1 MGMKT
6 SVTEI
11 AREYKTALA
20 ALLGDDLLDVFLY
33 GSQAR
38 GEADEGSDIDVLCL
52 MKGSFN
58 YGALIKRTSEITAAI
73 SLNHDVIISRVF
85 ATKADFD
92 HRQLP
97 FFMNVRKDRVAV

>member
-1 MGMKT
+1 MDMKT
-6 SVTEI
+6 GALEI

-20 ALLGDDLLDVFLY
+20 ALLGDDLLNVFLY

-38 GEADEGSDIDVLCL
+38 GDADEGSDIDIICL
-52 MKGSFN
+52 MKGSFD
-58 YGALIKRTSEITAAI
+58 YGSLIKRTSEITAAI
-73 SLNHDVIISRVF
+73 SLSHDVIISRVF

-97 FFMNVRKDRVAV
+97 FFMNVRRDRVAV

>member
-1 MGMKT
+1 MNLKT
-6 SVTEI
+6 DALEI
-11 AREYKTALA
+11 AREYKTAIA

-38 GEADEGSDIDVLCL
+38 GDADEGSDIDVLCL
-52 MKGSFN
+52 MKGSFD

-85 ATKADFD
+85 ATKTDFER
-92 HRQLP
+92 RQLP